1 MGKLVRKPR
10 TSRAQ
15 YADILLLA
23 ATKTSAN
30 RMKWTSG
37 GSAKSFP
44 TSRRARASSGR
55 PVTIHTVVEAHTTVA
70 APERKVERLRDLR
83 LRHWIAI
90 AAAAARGALADH
102 MPLLASALSY
112 SSFFAIPSLLLL
124 AIGVFTLAGSAA
136 TIDSLIAAL
145 HGAVP
150 AEALDLFGASLKQI
164 DSRAHTSVFLIVA
177 GSLLALWSLTGA
189 MSAFM
194 TAIELAYA
202 RRDPRSFLRRRLVAL
217 ELVGFFLL
225 ALFLVGALLV
235 FGPTLSAWIGRKTS
249 AQSLVS
255 WIWWAAEWPLL
266 IGALLAILTIM
277 LWLAPATRPSWQV
290 LFPGAL
296 LASVIW
302 IVSSGGFAF
311 FTATY
316 GTYNKTWGSLSAVIV
331 TLVWLWL
338 TALALLLGAELN
350 AEAARRVG
358 RREGP

>member
-1 MGKLVRKPR
+1 M
-10 TSRAQ
+10 T
-15 YADILLLA
+15 
-23 ATKTSAN
+23 
-30 RMKWTSG
+30 
-37 GSAKSFP
+37 
-44 TSRRARASSGR
+44 
-55 PVTIHTVVEAHTTVA
+55 
-70 APERKVERLRDLR
+70 
-83 LRHWIAI
+83 
-90 AAAAARGALADH
+90 
-102 MPLLASALSY
+102 LLASALSY

-124 AIGVFTLAGSAA
+124 AIGIFTLAGSAA

-150 AEALDLFGASLKQI
+150 AEALDLFGSSLKQI
-164 DSRAHTSVFLIVA
+164 ESRAHTSVLLIVVGA
-177 GSLLALWSLTGA
+177 LLAVWSLTGA

-202 RRDPRSFLRRRLVAL
+202 RRDPRSFVRRRLVAL

-225 ALFLVGALLV
+225 ALVLVGGLLV
-235 FGPTLSAWIGRKTS
+235 FGPTLSAWIGRKTD

-255 WIWWAAEWPLL
+255 WTWWAAEWPLL
-266 IGALLAILTIM
+266 IGALLALLTIM
-277 LWLAPATRPSWQV
+277 LWLAPAKRPSWQV

-296 LASVIW
+296 LATVIW
-302 IVSSGGFAF
+302 IVSSAGFAF

-338 TALALLLGAELN
+338 TSLALLLGAELN

-358 RREGP
+358 RREPADESA

>member
-1 MGKLVRKPR
+1 MVDAG
-10 TSRAQ
+10 
-15 YADILLLA
+15 
-23 ATKTSAN
+23 
-30 RMKWTSG
+30 
-37 GSAKSFP
+37 
-44 TSRRARASSGR
+44 
-55 PVTIHTVVEAHTTVA
+55 E
-70 APERKVERLRDLR
+70 KVERLRDLR
-83 LRHWIAI
+83 LRHWIDI
-90 AAAAARGALADH
+90 GVGAGKSAFADH

-124 AIGVFTLAGSAA
+124 AIGIFTLAGSAA
-136 TIDSLIAAL
+136 TIDSVIAAL

-164 DSRAHTSVFLIVA
+164 DSRAHTSVVLIVV
-177 GSLLALWSLTGA
+177 GSLLAIWSLTGA

-202 RRDPRSFLRRRLVAL
+202 QRDPRSFLRKRLVAL

-225 ALFLVGALLV
+225 ALALVCGLLV
-235 FGPTLSAWIGRKTS
+235 FGPTLSAWVGRKTTS
-249 AQSLVS
+249 ESLVG
-255 WIWWAAEWPLL
+255 WIWWGAEWPLL
-266 IGALLAILTIM
+266 IGALLSLLTIM
-277 LWLAPATRPSWQV
+277 LWLAPAQRPSWQV

-296 LASVIW
+296 LATLIW
-302 IVSSGGFAF
+302 ILSSAGFAF

-338 TALALLLGAELN
+338 TALALLVGAELN

-358 RREGP
+358 RRAA

>member
-1 MGKLVRKPR
+1 MRDMVDPE
-10 TSRAQ
+10 
-15 YADILLLA
+15 
-23 ATKTSAN
+23 AN
-30 RMKWTSG
+30 
-37 GSAKSFP
+37 
-44 TSRRARASSGR
+44 
-55 PVTIHTVVEAHTTVA
+55 
-70 APERKVERLRDLR
+70 VERLRDLR
-83 LRHWIAI
+83 PRHWIDIGLGAG
-90 AAAAARGALADH
+90 RSALADH

-136 TIDSLIAAL
+136 TIDSVIAAL

-164 DSRAHTSVFLIVA
+164 DSRAHTSVVLILV
-177 GSLLALWSLTGA
+177 GSLLAIWSLTGA

-202 RRDPRSFLRRRLVAL
+202 RRDPRSFLRKRLVAL
-217 ELVGFFLL
+217 ELVAFFLL
-225 ALFLVGALLV
+225 ALALVCGLLV
-235 FGPTLSAWIGRKTS
+235 FGPTLSAWVGRKTS
-249 AQSLVS
+249 SESLVS
-255 WIWWAAEWPLL
+255 WVWWGAEWPLL
-266 IGALLAILTIM
+266 IGALLALLTIM
-277 LWLAPATRPSWQV
+277 LWLAPAQRPSWQV

-296 LASVIW
+296 LATAIW
-302 IVSSGGFAF
+302 IVSSAGFAF

-350 AEAARRVG
+350 AAAARRVG
-358 RREGP
+358 RRESGVVG

>member
-1 MGKLVRKPR
+1 MITDPE
-10 TSRAQ
+10 
-15 YADILLLA
+15 I
-23 ATKTSAN
+23 
-30 RMKWTSG
+30 
-37 GSAKSFP
+37 P
-44 TSRRARASSGR
+44 TSD
-55 PVTIHTVVEAHTTVA
+55 
-70 APERKVERLRDLR
+70 RKVERLRDLR
-83 LRHWIAI
+83 LRHWIEI
-90 AAAAARGALADH
+90 GVAAGRSALADH
-102 MPLLASALSY
+102 MTLLASALSY

-124 AIGVFTLAGSAA
+124 AIGVFTLVGSTA

-150 AEALDLFGASLKQI
+150 AEALDLLGDSLRQI
-164 DSRAHTSVFLIVA
+164 DQRAHTSVLLIVV

-217 ELVGFFLL
+217 ELVAFFLS
-225 ALFLVGALLV
+225 ALVLVGGLLV
-235 FGPTLSAWIGRKTS
+235 FGPTLSAWVGRKTD

-266 IGALLAILTIM
+266 IGALLAILTAM
-277 LWLAPATRPSWQV
+277 LWLAPAKRPSWQV
-290 LFPGAL
+290 LLPGAL
-296 LASVIW
+296 LATVIW

-338 TALALLLGAELN
+338 TSLALLLGAELN
-350 AEAARRVG
+350 AAAARRVSTIS
-358 RREGP
+358 

>member
-1 MGKLVRKPR
+1 M
-10 TSRAQ
+10 TA
-15 YADILLLA
+15 
-23 ATKTSAN
+23 
-30 RMKWTSG
+30 
-37 GSAKSFP
+37 
-44 TSRRARASSGR
+44 
-55 PVTIHTVVEAHTTVA
+55 VA
-70 APERKVERLRDLR
+70 APEPKVERLRDLR
-83 LRHWIAI
+83 LRHWIDI
-90 AAAAARGALADH
+90 GVAAGKSALADH
-102 MPLLASALSY
+102 MTLLASALSY

-124 AIGVFTLAGSAA
+124 AVGIFTLAGSAQ
-136 TIDSLIAAL
+136 TIDNLIASL

-164 DSRAHTSVFLIVA
+164 NSRAHTSVLLIVV
-177 GSLLALWSLTGA
+177 GSVLALWSLTGA

-225 ALFLVGALLV
+225 ALILVGGLLV
-235 FGPTLSAWIGRKTS
+235 FGPTLSAWVGRTTD

-255 WIWWAAEWPLL
+255 WLWWAAEWPLL
-266 IGALLAILTIM
+266 IAALLGILTFM
-277 LWLAPATRPSWQV
+277 LWLAPAKRPSWQV
-290 LFPGAL
+290 LLPGAL
-296 LASVIW
+296 LATVIW
-302 IVSSGGFAF
+302 IVSSAGFAF

-350 AEAARRVG
+350 AEAARRLG
-358 RREGP
+358 RR

>member
-1 MGKLVRKPR
+1 MDG
-10 TSRAQ
+10 AH
-15 YADILLLA
+15 AGI
-23 ATKTSAN
+23 ATAEPS
-30 RMKWTSG
+30 
-37 GSAKSFP
+37 
-44 TSRRARASSGR
+44 
-55 PVTIHTVVEAHTTVA
+55 
-70 APERKVERLRDLR
+70 VERLRDLR
-83 LRHWIAI
+83 WRQWIDI
-90 AAAAARGALADH
+90 GVAAGRSALADH
-102 MPLLASALSY
+102 MTLLASALSY

-124 AIGVFTLAGSAA
+124 AIGIFTLAGSAA

-150 AEALDLFGASLKQI
+150 AEALDLFGDSLKQI
-164 DSRAHTSVFLIVA
+164 NQRAHTSVLLIVV

-225 ALFLVGALLV
+225 ALVLVGGLLV
-235 FGPTLSAWIGRKTS
+235 FGPTLSGWVGEKTD
-249 AQSLVS
+249 AGSLVS

-266 IGALLAILTIM
+266 IGALLGILTVM
-277 LWLAPATRPSWQV
+277 LWLAPAKRPSWQV
-290 LFPGAL
+290 LLPGAL
-296 LASVIW
+296 LATVIW
-302 IVSSGGFAF
+302 IVASGGFAF

-338 TALALLLGAELN
+338 TSLALLLGAELN
-350 AEAARRVG
+350 AEAARRVSTIS
-358 RREGP
+358 